1 MLIMTEKLIFMF
13 SAGSVT
19 LKGLTIQLSKKE
31 SIKNIA
37 NKTRIYGLF

>member
-1 MLIMTEKLIFMF
+1 MLIMAEKLIFMF

-19 LKGLTIQLSKKE
+19 LKGSTIQLSKKE

-37 NKTRIYGLF
+37 NKTRINGLF